1 MHYYGAVY
9 RPPSEAYSLM
19 YARLQPQQMCVL
31 QYVQG

>member
-9 RPPSEAYSLM
+9 RPPSEAY
-19 YARLQPQQMCVL
+19 RLQPQQMCIL